1 MKLIAAAS
9 CVVLMP
15 LYFVSVAF
23 GDGADGGAAGTES
36 AASPS
41 KEATT
46 GEGGD
51 AGGPRDVAEALAL
64 KARGVSWT
72 NREVRAFYR
81 ALAGQV
87 PARDLRWRAE
97 GLSAEAR
104 ARRAY
109 EHRRNA
115 RLTARAMMKSR
126 RAVRA
131 LERRDLV
138 KYGNKDGPT
147 FEFLV
152 ESAKKKGLTGDAVF
166 EAIVAG
172 ARRTNQR
179 VDRSVEKKG
188 EVGTEGA
195 PTQTLSAAPDGGA

>member
-1 MKLIAAAS
+1 MKLTAAAP
-9 CVVLMP
+9 CVVLLP
-15 LYFVSVAF
+15 LLFVSVAF
-23 GDGADGGAAGTES
+23 GDTADGGAASTES
-36 AASPS
+36 AASTS
-41 KEATT
+41 KEART
-46 GEGGD
+46 GEGGGAD
-51 AGGPRDVAEALAL
+51 GPRDVAEALAL

-81 ALAGQV
+81 ARAAQV
-87 PARDLRWRAE
+87 LTRDLRWRAQ

-138 KYGNKDGPT
+138 KYGSKDGPT
-147 FEFLV
+147 FEYLV
-152 ESAKKKGLTGDAVF
+152 EAARKKGLTGDAVF

-172 ARRTNQR
+172 ARRTNPR

-188 EVGTEGA
+188 EVGTDA
-195 PTQTLSAAPDGGA
+195 VPTPTLSAAPDGGA